1 MRPSP
6 HSQGINSFIEELL
19 SLPHY
24 YENIVARQELPEKQA
39 QWSDWPQ
46 AVQEGLKATLMELGY
61 TRLYTHQAQAIEA
74 ALQGRDLVIST
85 GVASGKSLC
94 YQVPILQDQLIGSK
108 TRALMLFPTKALA
121 QDQRQKTQALLLA
134 LTQKLPQAPKLSC
147 GIYDGDTPSEAR
159 RQVRSTARIIFSN
172 PDMLHAAILTNQSL
186 WASFFAGLRYVVI
199 DEVHMYRGVF
209 GSHFAN
215 VIRRLKRICSI
226 YGSSPQFIC
235 TSATVANAF
244 QLASD
249 ILERPVKLIDQD
261 GSPHGERL
269 FCLLNPPMI
278 SKQLGIRRSSVIES
292 SSLAKR
298 WLKTDGQA
306 LLFSIS
312 RRSVE
317 ILFMYLQNRPDL
329 MSRARSYRSGY
340 LPEERRKIEKELR
353 DREIGLVISTNALE
367 LGIDIGGLD
376 AVFMNGYPGTIS
388 ATRQQA
394 GRAGRIGN
402 SSLCVLVASS
412 NPLDQYIC
420 QHPDY
425 LFDNNPEQALIAPD
439 HPEIL
444 RQQLLCAVHELALL
458 DGEGF
463 GSLGPEHIFP
473 YLKVLEEDGLIH
485 RQRDRWVGKL
495 EAWPAGEV
503 SLRNISSQ
511 MQINCKDQL
520 IGYVDAA
527 SALWMTHPGAIYLDR
542 GEMWMVSDLDLEHGK
557 VEVEPVRVNYL
568 TQTTRQSE
576 IELLSL
582 LRREHNHLGSKCF
595 GNVKVTSLITGF
607 KKVRFFTQ
615 ELVGYEE
622 LQLPPSVLETQA
634 WWFSLSQQVV
644 QRVREQG
651 LWRNDPKDYGR
662 DWNRTKDSIRSRDRF
677 RCGHCGAAESGKA
690 FDVHHIT
697 PLRMFTDL
705 QAANHPDNLITL
717 CPRCHRLAEE
727 AVRIQ
732 SGLAGLAY
740 LLVNLAPFYVMC
752 DRKDIDVIQEERS
765 ELAEGDPVIAIYD
778 NIPGGIGLSRKLYE
792 LQDRILKEALE
803 LAKACPCE
811 DGCPACVGPVAEN
824 GAGAKQHA
832 IAILS
837 EMAAPCEMLRR

>member
-1 MRPSP
+1 MRRNR
-6 HSQGINSFIEELL
+6 QDEDVTGFIGHLL
-19 SLPHY
+19 SEPRFA
-24 YENIVARQELPEKQA
+24 ENIVARQELGEKESDYQ
-39 QWSDWPQ
+39 DWPDN
-46 AVQEGLKATLMELGY
+46 VLDGIKETLGKLGY
-61 TRLYTHQAQAIEA
+61 KRLYSHQAEAIEA

-94 YQVPILQDQLIGSK
+94 YQVPILQDQLIGSQ
-108 TRALMLFPTKALA
+108 TRALLLFPTKALA

-134 LTQKLPQAPKLSC
+134 LTKKLPKAPKLSC

-159 RQVRSTARIIFSN
+159 RQVRSSARIIFSN
-172 PDMLHAAILTNQSL
+172 PDMLHAAILTNHSL
-186 WASFFAGLRYVVI
+186 WAQFFAGLRYVVI

-226 YGSSPQFIC
+226 YGSQPQFIC

-249 ILERPVKLIDQD
+249 ILERPVKLIDRD
-261 GSPHGERL
+261 GSPHGHRQFML
-269 FCLLNPPMI
+269 FNPPMVN
-278 SKQLGIRRSSVIES
+278 KQLGIRRSSVIES
-292 SSLAKR
+292 SSLARR

-317 ILFMYLQNRPDL
+317 ILFMYLQSRPEL
-329 MSRARSYRSGY
+329 LERARSYRSGY

-353 DREIGLVISTNALE
+353 EGEIGLVISTNALE

-402 SSLCVLVASS
+402 QSLCVLVASS

-420 QHPDY
+420 QHPEY
-425 LFDNNPEQALIAPD
+425 IFENNPEQALIDPN

-458 DGEGF
+458 DEEGF
-463 GSLGPEHIFP
+463 GNLGPEHIFP
-473 YLKVLEEDGLIH
+473 HLKLLEEDGLVRH
-485 RQRDRWVGKL
+485 QGNRWLGIL
-495 EAWPAGEV
+495 DAYPAGDV

-511 MQINCKDQL
+511 MQISCLDEL

-527 SALWMTHPGAIYLDR
+527 SSLWMTHPGAIYLDR
-542 GEMWMVSDLDLEHGK
+542 GEMWLVTNLDLEHGK
-557 VEVEPVRVNYL
+557 VEVKPTRENYL
-568 TQTTRQSE
+568 TQATRQSQ

-582 LRREHNHLGSKCF
+582 IRRETSPQGDKCF

-607 KKVRFFTQ
+607 KKVRLFTQ
-615 ELVGYEE
+615 ELIGYEE
-622 LQLPPSVLETQA
+622 LDLPPSVLDTQA
-634 WWFSLSQQVV
+634 WWFSLSQRVV
-644 QRVREQG
+644 AKVRELG

-662 DWNRTKDSIRSRDRF
+662 EWPKLKDSIRSRDKF
-677 RCGHCGAAESGKA
+677 RCGHCGIAESGKA

-697 PLRMFTDL
+697 PLRMFSEL
-705 QAANHPDNLITL
+705 SAANDPDNLITL

-752 DRKDIDVIQEERS
+752 DRKDIDVIFEDRS
-765 ELAEGDPVIAIYD
+765 ELAGGDPVIAIYD
-778 NIPGGIGLSRKLYE
+778 TIPGGIGLSRKLYE
-792 LQDRILKEALE
+792 LQNRIFTEALS
-803 LAKACPCE
+803 LAESCPCE

-824 GAGAKQHA
+824 GAGAKAHA
-832 IAILS
+832 IAILK
-837 EMAAPCEMLRR
+837 ELCVKG

>member
-1 MRPSP
+1 VRSRF
-6 HSQGINSFIEELL
+6 QDLDLRGFIEEIL
-19 SLPHY
+19 SKPRFAQ
-24 YENIVARQELPEKQA
+24 NIVARQELPQKEA
-39 QWSDWPQ
+39 QTSEWPPM
-46 AVQEGLKATLMELGY
+46 VHEGLKAILTELGIKQP
-61 TRLYTHQAQAIEA
+61 YTHQAEAIAA

-94 YQVPILQDQLIGSK
+94 YQVPILQDQLLNPKS
-108 TRALMLFPTKALA
+108 RALLLFPTKALA
-121 QDQRQKTQALLLA
+121 QDQRQKTQALLVA
-134 LTQKLPQAPKLSC
+134 LSKRLPLAPKLSC
-147 GIYDGDTPSEAR
+147 GIYDGDTPTEAR
-159 RQVRSTARIIFSN
+159 RQVRSSARIIFSN
-172 PDMLHAAILTNQSL
+172 PDMLHAAVLTNHSL
-186 WASFFAGLRYVVI
+186 WSAFFAGLRYVVI

-215 VIRRLKRICSI
+215 VIRRLRRICAI
-226 YGSSPQFIC
+226 YGSDPVFIC

-244 QLASD
+244 ELASD
-249 ILERPVKLIDQD
+249 ILERSVKLIDKD

-278 SKQLGIRRSSVIES
+278 NAQLGIRRSSVIES
-292 SSLAKR
+292 TSLAKR
-298 WLKTDGQA
+298 WLAGDGQA

-317 ILFMYLQNRPDL
+317 ILFMYLQSHPEL
-329 MSRARSYRSGY
+329 MMKARSYRSGY
-340 LPEERRKIEKELR
+340 LPEDRRRIEKELR
-353 DREIGLVISTNALE
+353 EREIGLVITTNALE

-394 GRAGRIGN
+394 GRAGRLGKQ
-402 SSLCVLVASS
+402 SLCVMVASS

-420 QHPDY
+420 QHPQY
-425 LFDNNPEQALIAPD
+425 LFDNNPEQALIDPD

-458 DGEGF
+458 DSEGF

-473 YLKVLEEDGLIH
+473 HLKLLEEDGLIRRH
-485 RQRDRWVGKL
+485 KDRWVGIL
-495 EAWPAGEV
+495 DAWPAGEV

-511 MQINCKDQL
+511 MQINCGEQL

-527 SALWMTHPGAIYLDR
+527 SAVWMTHPGAIYLDR
-542 GEMWMVSDLDLEHGK
+542 GEMWLVTKLDLEHGK
-557 VEVEPVRVNYL
+557 VELEPTRVNYL
-568 TQTTRQSE
+568 TQATRQSE
-576 IELLSL
+576 IELLEL
-582 LRREHNHLGSKCF
+582 LRREHNQHGSKCF
-595 GNVKVTSLITGF
+595 GRVKVTNLITGF
-607 KKVRFFTQ
+607 KKIRFFTQ
-615 ELVGYEE
+615 EMVGYENLE
-622 LQLPPSVLETQA
+622 LPPSVLETQA
-634 WWFSLSQQVV
+634 WWFSLSAQVV
-644 QRVREQG
+644 QKVREQG

-662 DWNRTKDSIRSRDRF
+662 DWPKIRDGIRSRDGF
-677 RCGHCGAAESGKA
+677 RCGHCGVTESGKA

-705 QAANHPDNLITL
+705 KAANHPDNLITL
-717 CPRCHRLAEE
+717 CGRCHRLAEE

-752 DRKDIDVIQEERS
+752 DRKDIDVISEDRS
-765 ELAEGDPVIAIYD
+765 ELANGDPVIAIYD

-792 LQDRILKEALE
+792 LQDRILKEALA
-803 LAKACPCE
+803 LAEACPCE

-824 GAGAKQHA
+824 GAGAKEHA
-832 IAILS
+832 IAILR
-837 EMAAPCEMLRR
+837 ELTG